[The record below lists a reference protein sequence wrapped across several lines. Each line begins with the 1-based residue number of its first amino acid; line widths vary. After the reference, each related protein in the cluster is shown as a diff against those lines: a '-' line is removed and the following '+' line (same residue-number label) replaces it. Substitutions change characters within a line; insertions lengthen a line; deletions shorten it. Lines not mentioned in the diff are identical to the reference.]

1 VNYKEEKNMKKIW
14 LAILV
19 FAVFLAAGIP
29 SLSVAAQNTAYQKD
43 NSFFSEEDVSSILG
57 GVTNLIQSFNAEA
70 VYDAL
75 KAALDMSKLFGF
87 WETPY
92 FENIQNFM
100 ITKGQE
106 QISNFAQEDYL
117 EQLIAKAYAD
127 QNKPNHNKSSFSKN
141 SGFLITGPD
150 SFEIQ
155 MSAKG
160 TVKGNHISLFGLDG
174 TPLTEIDLSV
184 NPTNPNQLIIS
195 GTDMADQSSKTY
207 YLEIS
212 NREISLDSDTD
223 SIFSLRF
230 KPRETILIEIPSS
243 ESEVELAFDKKAY
256 RINGTV
262 SSPEQTM
269 EIELEL
275 NPLKNLIALALNG
288 TPVIWIESDPVKNS
302 LDLVFADAEL
312 LMEFDDDAHEILG
325 TFYTTDQ
332 QSQFKLICD
341 KPSNS
346 LALDMVIEGEMT
358 ELFKLAFSKQANGVS
373 LNSAGGLIFSATIDE
388 EKGTM
393 TINDSSG
400 FRVLDESQIL
410 DLINSSI
417 KTGPEAETEVI
428 DNFLNEE
435 EETAVPEEEIIPTAA
450 PISSPTEIP
459 TTVPVAIPTLD
470 AGI

>member
-1 VNYKEEKNMKKIW
+1 
-14 LAILV
+14 
-19 FAVFLAAGIP
+19 
-29 SLSVAAQNTAYQKD
+29 
-43 NSFFSEEDVSSILG
+43 
-57 GVTNLIQSFNAEA
+57 
-70 VYDAL
+70 
-75 KAALDMSKLFGF
+75 
-87 WETPY
+87 
-92 FENIQNFM
+92 
-100 ITKGQE
+100 
-106 QISNFAQEDYL
+106 
-117 EQLIAKAYAD
+117 
-127 QNKPNHNKSSFSKN
+127 
-141 SGFLITGPD
+141 
-150 SFEIQ
+150 
-155 MSAKG
+155 
-160 TVKGNHISLFGLDG
+160 
-174 TPLTEIDLSV
+174 
-184 NPTNPNQLIIS
+184 
-195 GTDMADQSSKTY
+195 MADQSSKTY

-243 ESEVELAFDKKAY
+243 ESEVELVFDKKAY
-256 RINGTV
+256 KITGTV

-275 NPLKNLIALALNG
+275 NPLRNRIALALNG
-288 TPVIWIESDPVKNS
+288 TPVVWIESDPAKNS
-302 LDLVFADAEL
+302 LDLVFADTEL

-325 TFYTTDQ
+325 TLYAADQ

-346 LALDMVIEGEMT
+346 LALEMVIEGEMT

-373 LNSAGGLIFSATIDE
+373 LNSAGGLIFSATIDQ

>member
-1 VNYKEEKNMKKIW
+1 MKKIW

-29 SLSVAAQNTAYQKD
+29 CLSAAAQNTDYQE

-57 GVTNLIQSFNAEA
+57 GATNLIQSFNAEA
-70 VYDAL
+70 VYDGL
-75 KAALDMSKLFGF
+75 KAALDFSKRLGF

-127 QNKPNHNKSSFSKN
+127 QNKPNHEKPSFFKN

-160 TVKGNHISLFGLDG
+160 TVKGNHISLSSFDG

-184 NPTNPNQLIIS
+184 NPTNPNQLVIS
-195 GTDMADQSSKTY
+195 GIDMADQSSKSY
-207 YLEIS
+207 YLEIN

-223 SIFSLRF
+223 FLFSLRF

-243 ESEVELAFDKKAY
+243 ESELEVAFNKNTY
-256 RINGTV
+256 RIDGTV
-262 SSPEQTM
+262 SSPDQTM

-275 NPLKNLIALALNG
+275 NPLNNLIAMALNG
-288 TPVIWIESDPVKNS
+288 TPVIWIEFDPIKNN
-302 LDLVFADAEL
+302 LDILFADAEL
-312 LMEFDDDAHEILG
+312 LMEFDDEAHEIFG
-325 TFYTTDQ
+325 TFYSTDQ

-341 KPSNS
+341 KLSNS
-346 LALDMVIEGEMT
+346 LALNMVIEGEMM

-400 FRVLDESQIL
+400 FRVLDKSQIL

-417 KTGPEAETEVI
+417 NTGPQAETEVI
-428 DNFLNEE
+428 DNFVNGEDQ
-435 EETAVPEEEIIPTAA
+435 VVIPEEEIIPTEA
-450 PISSPTEIP
+450 PSVAPTEIP
-459 TTVPVAIPTLD
+459 VTVPTLD

>member
-1 VNYKEEKNMKKIW
+1 MKKIW

-29 SLSVAAQNTAYQKD
+29 CLSAAAQNTDYQE

-57 GVTNLIQSFNAEA
+57 GATNLIQSFNAEA
-70 VYDAL
+70 VYDGL
-75 KAALDMSKLFGF
+75 KVALDFSKWLGF

-127 QNKPNHNKSSFSKN
+127 QNKPNPEKPSFFKN

-160 TVKGNHISLFGLDG
+160 TVKGNHISLSSFDG

-184 NPTNPNQLIIS
+184 NPTNPNQLVIS
-195 GTDMADQSSKTY
+195 GIDMADQSSKSY
-207 YLEIS
+207 YLEIN

-223 SIFSLRF
+223 SLFSLRF

-243 ESEVELAFDKKAY
+243 ESELEVAFNKNTY
-256 RINGTV
+256 RIDGTV
-262 SSPEQTM
+262 SSPDQTM

-275 NPLKNLIALALNG
+275 NPLNNLIAMALNG
-288 TPVIWIESDPVKNS
+288 TPVIWIEFDPIKNN
-302 LDLVFADAEL
+302 LDILFADAEL
-312 LMEFDDDAHEILG
+312 LMEFDDEAHEIFG
-325 TFYTTDQ
+325 TFYSTDQ

-341 KPSNS
+341 KLSNS
-346 LALDMVIEGEMT
+346 LALNMVIEGEMM

-400 FRVLDESQIL
+400 FRVLDKSQIL

-417 KTGPEAETEVI
+417 NTGPQAETEVI
-428 DNFLNEE
+428 DNFVNGEDQ
-435 EETAVPEEEIIPTAA
+435 VVIPEEEIIPTEA
-450 PISSPTEIP
+450 PSVAPTEIP
-459 TTVPVAIPTLD
+459 ITVPTLD

>member
-1 VNYKEEKNMKKIW
+1 MKKIW

-29 SLSVAAQNTAYQKD
+29 CLSAAAQNTDYQE

-57 GVTNLIQSFNAEA
+57 GATNLIQSFNAEA
-70 VYDAL
+70 VYDGL
-75 KAALDMSKLFGF
+75 KVALDFSKSLGF

-127 QNKPNHNKSSFSKN
+127 QNKPNPEKPSFFKN

-160 TVKGNHISLFGLDG
+160 TVKGNHISLSSFDG

-184 NPTNPNQLIIS
+184 NPTNPNQLVIS
-195 GTDMADQSSKTY
+195 GIDMADQSSKSY
-207 YLEIS
+207 YLEIN

-223 SIFSLRF
+223 SLFSLRF

-243 ESEVELAFDKKAY
+243 ESELEVAFNKNTY
-256 RINGTV
+256 RIDGTV
-262 SSPEQTM
+262 SSPDQTM

-275 NPLKNLIALALNG
+275 NPLNNLIAMALNG
-288 TPVIWIESDPVKNS
+288 TPVIWIEFDPIKNN
-302 LDLVFADAEL
+302 LDILFADAEL
-312 LMEFDDDAHEILG
+312 LMEFDDEAHEIFG
-325 TFYTTDQ
+325 TFYSTDQ

-341 KPSNS
+341 KLSNS
-346 LALDMVIEGEMT
+346 LALNMVIEGEMM

-400 FRVLDESQIL
+400 FRVLDKSQIL

-417 KTGPEAETEVI
+417 NTGPQAETEVI
-428 DNFLNEE
+428 DNFVNGEDQ
-435 EETAVPEEEIIPTAA
+435 VVIPEEEIIPTEA
-450 PISSPTEIP
+450 PSVAPTEIP
-459 TTVPVAIPTLD
+459 ITVPTLD

>member
-1 VNYKEEKNMKKIW
+1 
-14 LAILV
+14 
-19 FAVFLAAGIP
+19 
-29 SLSVAAQNTAYQKD
+29 
-43 NSFFSEEDVSSILG
+43 
-57 GVTNLIQSFNAEA
+57 
-70 VYDAL
+70 
-75 KAALDMSKLFGF
+75 
-87 WETPY
+87 
-92 FENIQNFM
+92 
-100 ITKGQE
+100 
-106 QISNFAQEDYL
+106 
-117 EQLIAKAYAD
+117 
-127 QNKPNHNKSSFSKN
+127 
-141 SGFLITGPD
+141 LITGPD

-160 TVKGNHISLFGLDG
+160 TVKGNHISLFSFDG

-184 NPTNPNQLIIS
+184 NPTDPNQLIIY
-195 GTDMADQSSKTY
+195 GMDMADQSSKTY

-223 SIFSLRF
+223 SIFSLWFR
-230 KPRETILIEIPSS
+230 PGERILIEIPSS

-256 RINGTV
+256 KITGTV

-346 LALDMVIEGEMT
+346 LALEMVIEGEMT

-373 LNSAGGLIFSATIDE
+373 LNSAGGLIFSATIDQ

-459 TTVPVAIPTLD
+459 TTVPVAVPTLD